1 MACLCDPNDP
11 MVIISSA
18 GMADVYYGRM
28 HVFPRKG
35 EHIVFDGRN
44 LTVTDVK
51 WRFSNESADEV
62 ILYVE
67 D

>member
-1 MACLCDPNDP
+1 

-35 EHIVFDGRN
+35 ESIVFGGRK
-44 LTVTDVK
+44 LTVTDVT
-51 WRFSNESADEV
+51 WVFNNEGADEV